1 MSTAP
6 VPPDGGNPTDNDEA
20 ARQILDLLAEVGWVL
35 HGWNDA
41 GSLPRQ
47 VARRCAAFAAGRAAA
62 TPDPPDMTNMC
73 EGESPDHKPG
83 ITPAA
88 SPDERLREA
97 LRDANEYLA
106 QIADYSPSE
115 VADAIDS
122 VRAQIKDALAAT
134 DSRGN
139 PDGASVPDQTRRIVV
154 YDARCG
160 RGGLDVPV
168 GCTVGEA
175 ALLAA
180 EMFGVRVGPNDR
192 PSFGLRGTGLHA
204 SDPLPDDE
212 DYELFVIGGTV

>member
-1 MSTAP
+1 MTWATFD
-6 VPPDGGNPTDNDEA
+6 VWGDDEA
-20 ARQILDLLAEVGWVL
+20 NGPEEVHVIPTYEEHDVSADCWCGPREDDGVFVHRDKLDRDPPGIEGPVTT
-35 HGWNDA
+35 DA
-41 GSLPRQ
+41 GD
-47 VARRCAAFAAGRAAA
+47 AANG
-62 TPDPPDMTNMC
+62 P
-73 EGESPDHKPG
+73 
-83 ITPAA
+83 
-88 SPDERLREA
+88 
-97 LRDANEYLA
+97 
-106 QIADYSPSE
+106 
-115 VADAIDS
+115 
-122 VRAQIKDALAAT
+122 
-134 DSRGN
+134 
-139 PDGASVPDQTRRIVV
+139 SVPDQTRRIVV

>member
-1 MSTAP
+1 MS
-6 VPPDGGNPTDNDEA
+6 DDEA
-20 ARQILDLLAEVGWVL
+20 IRADERERLSARVYENGWC
-35 HGWNDA
+35 
-41 GSLPRQ
+41 PT
-47 VARRCAAFAAGRAAA
+47 CAA
-62 TPDPPDMTNMC
+62 TPAP
-73 EGESPDHKPG
+73 
-83 ITPAA
+83 A

-97 LRDANEYLA
+97 GDRLA
-106 QIADYSPSE
+106 QA
-115 VADAIDS
+115 VARVCGEGHPALGMWRVALGTDA
-122 VRAQIKDALAAT
+122 
-134 DSRGN
+134 RGK